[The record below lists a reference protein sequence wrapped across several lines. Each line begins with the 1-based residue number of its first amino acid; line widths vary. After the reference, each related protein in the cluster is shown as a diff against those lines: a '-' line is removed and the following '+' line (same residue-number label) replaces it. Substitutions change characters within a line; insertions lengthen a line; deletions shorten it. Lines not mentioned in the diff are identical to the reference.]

1 MIDTWDV
8 VTAVTNSG
16 AVRGTVALTLLILFG
31 PMSHTTGWAVGKF
44 AMVLGHLVNQAEMM
58 VYIAVRLAIKVL
70 EFVFASNRALRK
82 KQRYAETYEEWYKI
96 AQQLDSTQTRRK
108 DFATDLD
115 DWTASRFCWPYLEGL
130 MEDLDTAR
138 EENDVPTA
146 VAILQLCLRK
156 NVGGIFSAELYSQL
170 HTGEPKEI
178 VKDFVEEVV
187 NTLKWVTA
195 NADPEEKKLVREL
208 LRRAV
213 STYGRTA
220 LCMR

>member
-16 AVRGTVALTLLILFG
+16 AVRGTAALTLLILFG

-44 AMVLGHLVNQAEMM
+44 AIVLGHLVNQAEMM
-58 VYIAVRLAIKVL
+58 VYIVVRLAIKFL

-82 KQRYAETYEEWYKI
+82 KLRYAETYEEWYKI

-115 DWTASRFCWPYLEGL
+115 DWTASRFSWPYLEGL
-130 MEDLDTAR
+130 IEDLDTAR

-178 VKDFVEEVV
+178 VKDFVEAVV

-195 NADPEEKKLVREL
+195 NADPEEKELVREL